1 MLFSIM
7 QCVVLNSIFS
17 NQELFK
23 PG

>member
-1 MLFSIM
+1 
-7 QCVVLNSIFS
+7 VVLNSIFS